1 MFFFKVFL
9 YFFKDFKYKRRIA
22 HLEHELQIA
31 NSKFN
36 EYESVINSMEQ
47 DMLNIQ
53 RAWCPQ
59 QEHQV
64 QISVPNFETK
74 SIQVTMETQV
84 ISVQTDP
91 YICCLNKKTE
101 DTTKE
106 TDTTRETIVSK
117 DIQKPIKSSETTEK
131 TFREVGNNTEGNVSS
146 ALFNEQLDQAL
157 KLASERTAMLDKCE
171 SQLAEYKAKVD
182 ALNKVITEKD
192 SQYQTKVNT
201 LNKVIEEKNLQYQTK
216 VDTLNKAIE
225 EKDSHLAQKQNVLD
239 ELTTQSPVVSTDCA
253 DKLALKSTINSLQKL
268 INQKE
273 ETILRYQNLLKED
286 RDEHSRAASRFQD
299 EIKSLH
305 DHILAMQGKVQ
316 KSEDPVVII
325 KNAFEKTS
333 TFDETTARSS
343 AVQEEEIARLHE
355 RVSTFEAEL
364 NISKELSER
373 WHRLAEERL
382 KHMDCMR
389 ERFDSNKFF
398 VFSKL

>member
-1 MFFFKVFL
+1 M
-9 YFFKDFKYKRRIA
+9 
-22 HLEHELQIA
+22 EHELQIA

-59 QEHQV
+59 QEHQAR
-64 QISVPNFETK
+64 INIPNFETK
-74 SIQVTMETQV
+74 SIQVTMETQTV
-84 ISVQTDP
+84 RVQTDP
-91 YICCLNKKTE
+91 YICCLNKKVE

-106 TDTTRETIVSK
+106 IDKDTVAFK
-117 DIQKPIKSSETTEK
+117 DIQKPIKSSETIEK
-131 TFREVGNNTEGNVSS
+131 TFREIGSNTEESDSS
-146 ALFNEQLDQAL
+146 MILNEQLDQAL
-157 KLASERTAMLDKCE
+157 KLASERSAMLVKCE
-171 SQLAEYKAKVD
+171 SQLMEYKAKID

-192 SQYQTKVNT
+192 LQYQAKIDT
-201 LNKVIEEKNLQYQTK
+201 LNKAIEDSNSQHQTK

-225 EKDSHLAQKQNVLD
+225 EKDSHIAQKQNVLD
-239 ELTTQSPVVSTDCA
+239 ELMIQPRVANIDCA

-299 EIKSLH
+299 EIKTLH
-305 DHILAMQGKVQ
+305 DHILVMQGKIR
-316 KSEDPVVII
+316 KSEDPVVTI
-325 KNAFEKTS
+325 KNIFEKTS
-333 TFDETTARSS
+333 TFDETTTRNS
-343 AVQEEEIARLHE
+343 AAQEEEIARLHE
-355 RVSTFEAEL
+355 KVSTFEAEL

-382 KHMDCMR
+382 KHMDRMR
-389 ERFDSNKFF
+389 ERF
-398 VFSKL
+398 V

>member
-1 MFFFKVFL
+1 M
-9 YFFKDFKYKRRIA
+9 
-22 HLEHELQIA
+22 EHELQIA

-64 QISVPNFETK
+64 RINTPNFETK
-74 SIQVTMETQV
+74 SIQVMMETQV
-84 ISVQTDP
+84 VSIQTDP
-91 YICCLNKKTE
+91 YVCCLNKNVE
-101 DTTKE
+101 DTIKKTDKE
-106 TDTTRETIVSK
+106 TVDCSNNL
-117 DIQKPIKSSETTEK
+117 QKPIKSSETIEK
-131 TFREVGNNTEGNVSS
+131 TFQESGNNTEESS
-146 ALFNEQLDQAL
+146 VILNEQLDQAL
-157 KLASERTAMLDKCE
+157 KLASERSAMLVKCE

-182 ALNKVITEKD
+182 ALNKTIMEKD
-192 SQYQTKVNT
+192 LQYQAKVDTLTKAIEERNFQYQTR
-201 LNKVIEEKNLQYQTK
+201 
-216 VDTLNKAIE
+216 VDNLNKAIE
-225 EKDSHLAQKQNVLD
+225 EKDSHLAQKQNILD
-239 ELTTQSPVVSTDCA
+239 EFMTQPRVTNTDCA

-305 DHILAMQGKVQ
+305 EHILVMQGTIR
-316 KSEDPVVII
+316 KSKDSAVII

-343 AVQEEEIARLHE
+343 AAQEEEIVRLHE
-355 RVSTFEAEL
+355 KVSTFEAEL
-364 NISKELSER
+364 NISKELNER

-382 KHMDCMR
+382 KHMDHMR
-389 ERFDSNKFF
+389 ERSVCNVKTWLF
-398 VFSKL
+398 

>member
-1 MFFFKVFL
+1 
-9 YFFKDFKYKRRIA
+9 
-22 HLEHELQIA
+22 
-31 NSKFN
+31 
-36 EYESVINSMEQ
+36 MEQ

-59 QEHQV
+59 QEHQAR
-64 QISVPNFETK
+64 INIPIFETK
-74 SIQVTMETQV
+74 SIQVMMETQAV
-84 ISVQTDP
+84 SVQTDP
-91 YICCLNKKTE
+91 YICCLNKKVE

-106 TDTTRETIVSK
+106 IDKDTAFK

-131 TFREVGNNTEGNVSS
+131 TFREMGSNTEESDSS
-146 ALFNEQLDQAL
+146 AIFNKQLDQQL
-157 KLASERTAMLDKCE
+157 KLASERSAMLVKCE

-182 ALNKVITEKD
+182 ALNKAITEKD
-192 SQYQTKVNT
+192 LQYQAKMDT
-201 LNKVIEEKNLQYQTK
+201 LNKAIEERNLQYQAK

-239 ELTTQSPVVSTDCA
+239 ELMIQPRVANIDCA

-299 EIKSLH
+299 EIKTLH
-305 DHILAMQGKVQ
+305 DHILTMQGKIR
-316 KSEDPVVII
+316 KSEDPVVTI
-325 KNAFEKTS
+325 KNIFEKTS
-333 TFDETTARSS
+333 TIDETATRSN
-343 AVQEEEIARLHE
+343 AAQEEEIVRLHE
-355 RVSTFEAEL
+355 KVSTFEAEL

-382 KHMDCMR
+382 KHMDRMR
-389 ERFDSNKFF
+389 ERF
-398 VFSKL
+398 V

>member
-1 MFFFKVFL
+1 ME
-9 YFFKDFKYKRRIA
+9 R
-22 HLEHELQIA
+22 ELQIA

-59 QEHQV
+59 QEHQIRITT
-64 QISVPNFETK
+64 QNFETK

-84 ISVQTDP
+84 VSVQTDP
-91 YICCLNKKTE
+91 YICCLNKKVE
-101 DTTKE
+101 EITKE
-106 TDTTRETIVSK
+106 TDKEIDKETDKETVIFK
-117 DIQKPIKSSETTEK
+117 DIQKPIKLSETTEK
-131 TFREVGNNTEGNVSS
+131 TFREVGNNTEESASS
-146 ALFNEQLDQAL
+146 AILNEQLDQAL
-157 KLASERTAMLDKCE
+157 KLASERSAMLVKCE
-171 SQLAEYKAKVD
+171 SQLAEYKSKVD
-182 ALNKVITEKD
+182 VLNKVITEKD
-192 SQYQTKVNT
+192 SQYQAKVDT
-201 LNKVIEEKNLQYQTK
+201 LNKVIEERNLQYLTK

-239 ELTTQSPVVSTDCA
+239 ELMTQSRVASTDCA

-286 RDEHSRAASRFQD
+286 RDEHSRAASHFQD
-299 EIKSLH
+299 EIKNLH
-305 DHILAMQGKVQ
+305 DHILAMQSKIR
-316 KSEDPVVII
+316 KSKDSVVTI
-325 KNAFEKTS
+325 KNVFEKSS
-333 TFDETTARSS
+333 TFDETTAKSS

-355 RVSTFEAEL
+355 KVSTFEAEL

-382 KHMDCMR
+382 KHMDHMR
-389 ERFDSNKFF
+389 ERF
-398 VFSKL
+398 V